1 MKQLIKSLLQS
12 SQRKITKNITK
23 QKRTM
28 ASSDEGLEQI
38 AARFKAGVTVKDRT
52 YRFSKYPSCFVG
64 EEAVDFMINDGITS
78 TRDEAVQLGQSIM
91 SDLGIFEHVT
101 RDHVFADDYLFYH
114 FVDRGDVAQNPST
127 RKKFSWADYL
137 APTNS
142 TNQSLQPD
150 LPLPDFEAVPTT
162 DAHVATNVW
171 PLDEHNLE
179 LLNKV
184 HPTNWVDPQANN
196 GKYDLVV
203 IGAGAAGL
211 VTSAGAAGVGAKVAL
226 IEESLLGGDCLNVG
240 CVPSKALIHAAS
252 LAHTLKNT
260 EHLADSGISING
272 NVNIDFSKVM
282 ERVRR
287 IRSEISPNDSADRFT
302 KLGVEVF
309 LGRGKFVDGNSVIV
323 NGKVLKFNKAV
334 IATGGY
340 PSLIP
345 MPGLKELYDLNTNPG
360 NEARPLVMTNETF
373 FNMTQQPKK
382 MVVIGAGVIGME
394 LAQSMQRLS
403 TQVTVLG
410 RSGRVLPKEDE
421 DHAKIVQDQLSAD
434 GVEFRLSVSEYVS
447 VDLTGKVVDG
457 LPEMSFKIKE
467 KGSDAITELIVDSI
481 LVATGRRPNVSGMD
495 LDNAGVDYDT
505 RQGILVNDRLQ
516 TSNPKIYSA
525 GDCSSTPFKFTHAAD
540 FQARSVIRNALFFG
554 KEKMSNLLI
563 PYATYTSPEIASV
576 GLYGKDCD
584 AKGIKYVTYEK
595 HFSDNDRAICDGD
608 TVGMVRIRVEEK
620 SDKIL
625 GATVI
630 GKNAGNLISEIT
642 LAMQSNVGLGSI
654 ATVIHP
660 YPTYAE
666 AIRQSGDLF
675 NKTKLTPSAKTLLRG
690 IIKVQRF

>member
-1 MKQLIKSLLQS
+1 MEI
-12 SQRKITKNITK
+12 
-23 QKRTM
+23 
-28 ASSDEGLEQI
+28 SDEALDQI

-52 YRFSKYPSCFVG
+52 YRLSKYPSCFVG
-64 EEAVDFMINDGITS
+64 KEAVDFMINDGLTTS
-78 TRDEAVQLGQSIM
+78 RDEAVQLGQCIM
-91 SDLGIFEHVT
+91 AELGIFEHVT
-101 RDHVFADDYLFYH
+101 RDHVFADEYLFYH

-142 TNQSLQPD
+142 VSNNLQPD
-150 LPLPDFEAVPTT
+150 LPLPDLESVATT
-162 DAHVATNVW
+162 DAHVATSVW
-171 PLDEHNLE
+171 PLDEHNVE
-179 LLNKV
+179 LLNNV
-184 HPTNWVDPQANN
+184 HPTNWVDPQAKNN
-196 GKYDLVV
+196 KYDLVV

-252 LAHTLKNT
+252 LAHSLKNT

-272 NVNIDFSKVM
+272 NVQIDFPKIM

-287 IRSEISPNDSADRFT
+287 IRSEISPNDSAERFT

-309 LGRGKFVDGNSVIV
+309 LGRGKFVDSNSVIV
-323 NGKVLKFNKAV
+323 NGKVLNFNKAV

-345 MPGLKELYDLNTNPG
+345 MPGLKELHHLNTNPG
-360 NEARPLVMTNETF
+360 HEPRPYVMTNETF
-373 FNMTQQPKK
+373 FNMTKQPKNL
-382 MVVIGAGVIGME
+382 VVIGPGVIGME
-394 LAQSMQRLS
+394 MAQSMQRLG

-421 DHAKIVQDQLSAD
+421 DHASIVQSQLEKD
-434 GVEFRLSVSEYVS
+434 GVEFRLNVTEYVS
-447 VDLTGKVVDG
+447 VELTGNVVDG
-457 LPEMSFKIKE
+457 LPEMTFKIKE
-467 KGSDAITELIVDSI
+467 KGTDSITELVVDAI

-495 LDNAGVDYDT
+495 LDNAGVEYDV
-505 RQGILVNDRLQ
+505 RKGILVNDKLQ
-516 TSNPKIYSA
+516 TSNSKIYSA
-525 GDCSSTPFKFTHAAD
+525 GDCCSTAFKFTHAAD
-540 FQARSVIRNALFFG
+540 FMARAVIRNALFFG

-563 PYATYTSPEIASV
+563 PYATYTEPEIASV
-576 GLYGKDCD
+576 GLYGKDCE
-584 AKGIKYVTYEK
+584 AKGIKYATYEK
-595 HFSDNDRAICDGD
+595 HFSDNDRAICEGD
-608 TVGMVRIRVEEK
+608 KVGMVRIRVEEK
-620 SDKIL
+620 SDKIV
-625 GATVI
+625 GATII

-654 ATVIHP
+654 ATVIHS

-666 AIRQSGDLF
+666 AIRQSGDLY

>member
-1 MKQLIKSLLQS
+1 ME
-12 SQRKITKNITK
+12 IT
-23 QKRTM
+23 
-28 ASSDEGLEQI
+28 DEALDQV
-38 AARFKAGVTVKDRT
+38 AVRFKAGVTIKDRS
-52 YRFSKYPSCFVG
+52 YRLSKYPSCFVG
-64 EEAVDFMINDGITS
+64 REAVDFMVNDGITA
-78 TRDEAVQLGQSIM
+78 TRDEAVKLGQSIM
-91 SDLGIFEHVT
+91 TELGIFEHVT
-101 RDHVFADDYLFYH
+101 RDHQFADDYLFYH
-114 FVDRGDVAQNPST
+114 FVDRGDVAHNPST
-127 RKKFSWADYL
+127 NKKFNWADYL

-142 TNQSLQPD
+142 VSNNLQPD
-150 LPLPDFEAVPTT
+150 LPLPDLESVPTT

-179 LLNKV
+179 LLNNV
-184 HPTNWVDPQANN
+184 HPTNWVDPQAKNN
-196 GKYDLVV
+196 KYDLVV

-252 LAHTLKNT
+252 LAHSLKNT
-260 EHLADSGISING
+260 EHLADSGISIHG
-272 NVNIDFSKVM
+272 NVQIDFPKIM

-309 LGRGKFVDGNSVIV
+309 LGRGKFVDSNSVVV
-323 NGKVLKFNKAV
+323 NGKVLHFNKAV

-345 MPGLKELYDLNTNPG
+345 MPGLKELHNLNTNPRD
-360 NEARPLVMTNETF
+360 EPRPYVMTNETF
-373 FNMTQQPKK
+373 FNMTKQPKK
-382 MVVIGAGVIGME
+382 LVVIGPGVIGME
-394 LAQSMQRLS
+394 MAQSMQRLG

-410 RSGRVLPKEDE
+410 RSGRVLPKEDA
-421 DHAKIVQDQLSAD
+421 DHASTVQNQLEKD
-434 GVEFRLSVSEYVS
+434 GVEFRLSVTEYIS
-447 VDLTGKVVDG
+447 VELTGNLVDG
-457 LPEMSFKIKE
+457 LPEMSFKVKE
-467 KGSDAITELIVDSI
+467 KGNNSITELIVDAI

-495 LDNAGVDYDT
+495 LDNAGVEYDV
-505 RQGILVNDRLQ
+505 RQGILVNDKLQ
-516 TSNPKIYSA
+516 TTNSKIYSA
-525 GDCSSTPFKFTHAAD
+525 GDCCSTPFKFTHAAD
-540 FQARSVIRNALFFG
+540 FMARAVIRNALFFG

-563 PYATYTSPEIASV
+563 PYATYTEPEISSV
-576 GLYGKDCD
+576 GLYGKDCE
-584 AKGIKYVTYEK
+584 AKGINYATYEK
-595 HFSDNDRAICDGD
+595 HFSDNDRAICEGD

-620 SDKIL
+620 SGKIL
-625 GATVI
+625 GATII

-642 LAMQSNVGLGSI
+642 LAMQSNVSLGSI

-666 AIRQSGDLF
+666 AIRQSGDLY

>member
-1 MKQLIKSLLQS
+1 MEI
-12 SQRKITKNITK
+12 
-23 QKRTM
+23 
-28 ASSDEGLEQI
+28 SDEALDQI

-52 YRFSKYPSCFVG
+52 YRLSKYPSCFVG
-64 EEAVDFMINDGITS
+64 KEAVDFMINDGLTT
-78 TRDEAVQLGQSIM
+78 TRDEAVLLGQSIM
-91 SDLGIFEHVT
+91 AELGIFEHVT
-101 RDHVFADDYLFYH
+101 RDHVFADEYLFYH

-142 TNQSLQPD
+142 VSNNLQPD
-150 LPLPDFEAVPTT
+150 LPLPDLESVATT
-162 DAHVATNVW
+162 DAHVATSVW
-171 PLDEHNLE
+171 PLDEHNVE
-179 LLNKV
+179 LLNNV
-184 HPTNWVDPQANN
+184 HPTNWVDPQAKNN
-196 GKYDLVV
+196 KYDLVV

-252 LAHTLKNT
+252 LAHSLKNT
-260 EHLADSGISING
+260 QHLADSGISING
-272 NVNIDFSKVM
+272 NVQIDFPKIM

-287 IRSEISPNDSADRFT
+287 IRSEISPNDSAERFT

-309 LGRGKFVDGNSVIV
+309 LGRGKFVDSNSVIV
-323 NGKVLKFNKAV
+323 NGKVLNFNKAV

-345 MPGLKELYDLNTNPG
+345 MPGLKELHHLNTNPG
-360 NEARPLVMTNETF
+360 DEPRPYVMTNETF
-373 FNMTQQPKK
+373 FNMTKQPKNL
-382 MVVIGAGVIGME
+382 VVIGPGVIGME
-394 LAQSMQRLS
+394 MAQSMQRLG

-421 DHAKIVQDQLSAD
+421 DHASIVQSELEKD
-434 GVEFRLSVSEYVS
+434 GVEFRLNVTEYVS
-447 VDLTGKVVDG
+447 VELTGNIVDG

-467 KGSDAITELIVDSI
+467 KGTDAITELVVDAI

-495 LDNAGVDYDT
+495 LDNAGVEYDV
-505 RQGILVNDRLQ
+505 RKGILVNDKLQ
-516 TSNPKIYSA
+516 TSNSKIYSA
-525 GDCSSTPFKFTHAAD
+525 GDCCSTAFKFTHAAD
-540 FQARSVIRNALFFG
+540 FMARAVIRNALFFG

-563 PYATYTSPEIASV
+563 PYATYTEPEIASV
-576 GLYGKDCD
+576 GLYGKDCE
-584 AKGIKYVTYEK
+584 AKGIKYATYEK
-595 HFSDNDRAICDGD
+595 HFSDNDRAICEGD
-608 TVGMVRIRVEEK
+608 EVGMVRIRVEEK
-620 SDKIL
+620 SDKIV
-625 GATVI
+625 GATII

-666 AIRQSGDLF
+666 AIRQSGDLY

>member
-1 MKQLIKSLLQS
+1 MEI
-12 SQRKITKNITK
+12 
-23 QKRTM
+23 
-28 ASSDEGLEQI
+28 SDEALDQI

-52 YRFSKYPSCFVG
+52 YRLSKYPSCFVG
-64 EEAVDFMINDGITS
+64 KEAVDFMINDGLTTS
-78 TRDEAVQLGQSIM
+78 RDEAVQLGQCIM
-91 SDLGIFEHVT
+91 AELGIFEHVT
-101 RDHVFADDYLFYH
+101 RDHVFADEYLFYH

-142 TNQSLQPD
+142 VSNNLQPD
-150 LPLPDFEAVPTT
+150 LPLPDLESVATT
-162 DAHVATNVW
+162 DAHVATSVW
-171 PLDEHNLE
+171 PLDEHNVE
-179 LLNKV
+179 LLNNV
-184 HPTNWVDPQANN
+184 HPTNWVDPQAKNN
-196 GKYDLVV
+196 KYDLVV

-252 LAHTLKNT
+252 LAHSLKNT
-260 EHLADSGISING
+260 QHLADSGISING
-272 NVNIDFSKVM
+272 NVQIDFPKIM

-287 IRSEISPNDSADRFT
+287 IRSEISPNDSAERFT

-309 LGRGKFVDGNSVIV
+309 LGRGKFVDSNSVIV
-323 NGKVLKFNKAV
+323 NGKVLNFNKAV

-345 MPGLKELYDLNTNPG
+345 MPGLKELHHLNTNPG
-360 NEARPLVMTNETF
+360 HEPRPYVMTNETF
-373 FNMTQQPKK
+373 FNMTKQPKNL
-382 MVVIGAGVIGME
+382 VVIGPGVIGME
-394 LAQSMQRLS
+394 MAQSMQRLG
-403 TQVTVLG
+403 TQVTALG

-421 DHAKIVQDQLSAD
+421 DHASIVQRQLEKD
-434 GVEFRLSVSEYVS
+434 GVEFRLNVTEYVS
-447 VDLTGKVVDG
+447 VELTGNVVDG
-457 LPEMSFKIKE
+457 LPEMTFKIKE
-467 KGSDAITELIVDSI
+467 KGTDSITELVVDAI

-495 LDNAGVDYDT
+495 LDNAVVEYDV
-505 RQGILVNDRLQ
+505 RKGILVNDKLQ
-516 TSNPKIYSA
+516 TSNSKIYSA
-525 GDCSSTPFKFTHAAD
+525 GDCCSTAFKFTHAAD
-540 FQARSVIRNALFFG
+540 FMARAVIRNALFFG

-563 PYATYTSPEIASV
+563 PYATYTEPEIASV
-576 GLYGKDCD
+576 GLYGKDCE
-584 AKGIKYVTYEK
+584 AKGIKYATYEK
-595 HFSDNDRAICDGD
+595 HFSDNDRAICEGD
-608 TVGMVRIRVEEK
+608 KVGMVRIRVEEK
-620 SDKIL
+620 SDKIV
-625 GATVI
+625 GATII

-666 AIRQSGDLF
+666 AIRQSGDLY

>member
-1 MKQLIKSLLQS
+1 MEI
-12 SQRKITKNITK
+12 
-23 QKRTM
+23 
-28 ASSDEGLEQI
+28 SDEALDQI

-52 YRFSKYPSCFVG
+52 YRLSKYPSCFVG
-64 EEAVDFMINDGITS
+64 KEAVDFMINDGLTTS
-78 TRDEAVQLGQSIM
+78 RDEAVQLGQCIM
-91 SDLGIFEHVT
+91 AELGIFEHVT
-101 RDHVFADDYLFYH
+101 RDHVFADEYLFYH

-142 TNQSLQPD
+142 VSNNLQPD
-150 LPLPDFEAVPTT
+150 LPLPDLESVATT
-162 DAHVATNVW
+162 DAHVATSVW
-171 PLDEHNLE
+171 PLDEHNVE
-179 LLNKV
+179 LLNNV
-184 HPTNWVDPQANN
+184 HPTNWVDPQAKNN
-196 GKYDLVV
+196 KYDLVV

-252 LAHTLKNT
+252 LAHSLKNT

-272 NVNIDFSKVM
+272 NVQIDFPKIM

-287 IRSEISPNDSADRFT
+287 IRSEISPNDSAERFT

-309 LGRGKFVDGNSVIV
+309 LGRGKFVDSNSVIV
-323 NGKVLKFNKAV
+323 NGKVLNFNKAV

-345 MPGLKELYDLNTNPG
+345 MPGLKELHHLNTNPG
-360 NEARPLVMTNETF
+360 HEPRPYVMTNETF
-373 FNMTQQPKK
+373 FNMTKQPKNL
-382 MVVIGAGVIGME
+382 VVIGPGVIGME
-394 LAQSMQRLS
+394 MAQSMQRLG

-421 DHAKIVQDQLSAD
+421 DHASIVQSQLEKD
-434 GVEFRLSVSEYVS
+434 GVEFRLNVTEYVS
-447 VDLTGKVVDG
+447 VELTGNVVDG
-457 LPEMSFKIKE
+457 LPEMTFKIKE
-467 KGSDAITELIVDSI
+467 KGTDSITELVVDAI

-495 LDNAGVDYDT
+495 LDNAGVEYDV
-505 RQGILVNDRLQ
+505 RKGILVNDKLQ
-516 TSNPKIYSA
+516 TSNSKIYSA
-525 GDCSSTPFKFTHAAD
+525 GDCCSTAFKFTHAAD
-540 FQARSVIRNALFFG
+540 FMARAVIRNALFFG

-563 PYATYTSPEIASV
+563 PYATYTEPEIASV
-576 GLYGKDCD
+576 GLYGKDCE
-584 AKGIKYVTYEK
+584 AKGIKYATYEK
-595 HFSDNDRAICDGD
+595 HFSDNDRAICEGD
-608 TVGMVRIRVEEK
+608 KVGMVRIRVEEK
-620 SDKIL
+620 SDKIV
-625 GATVI
+625 GATII

-666 AIRQSGDLF
+666 AIRQSGDLY